1 MLCFMVLV
9 SDNNPKS
16 FGIKENVY
24 PEDGSFAALFLYIE
38 NTIIQVYAD
47 AIAHTETKNIYIY
60 IYIYIY
66 ATDVFTFKQFSIRS
80 C

>member
-1 MLCFMVLV
+1 MVLV

-16 FGIKENVY
+16 SRIKENVY

-47 AIAHTETKNIYIY
+47 AIAHIYIY
-60 IYIYIY
+60 IYIYTVY
-66 ATDVFTFKQFSIRS
+66 KVFL
-80 C
+80 